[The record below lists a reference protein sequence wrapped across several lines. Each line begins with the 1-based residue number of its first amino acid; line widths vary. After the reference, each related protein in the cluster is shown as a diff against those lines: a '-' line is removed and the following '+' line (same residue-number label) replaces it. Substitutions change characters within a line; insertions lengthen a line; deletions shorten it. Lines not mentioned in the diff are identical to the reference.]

1 MRRYRCVWWI
11 TAYGA
16 TMETEEIQNDGDD
29 FKILKGK
36 KGNSKECEK
45 HQNKII
51 FSLPS
56 ELSTVLLPNIHK
68 ANWWHPPGKIE
79 CEGEKHNCS

>member
-1 MRRYRCVWWI
+1 
-11 TAYGA
+11 
-16 TMETEEIQNDGDD
+16 METEEIQNDGDD
-29 FKILKGK
+29 FKILRGK

-56 ELSTVLLPNIHK
+56 DLSPVLLPNIHK
-68 ANWWHPPGKIE
+68 AD
-79 CEGEKHNCS
+79 